1 MLIIMGIECEVY
13 YDIDNIPSDFPKPKQ
28 ENIDRI
34 KQMEIDLKWARSSC
48 KTLIEIRIN
57 NLKK

>member
-1 MLIIMGIECEVY
+1 MGIECEVY